1 MIICSSNNIDFIQGS
16 VAYGNEPLITD
27 WRIANSNGVFNI
39 FNSKSSLGNLSILE
53 NGNISIGNAT
63 QAGSLNIY
71 GDIDIT
77 GVYKNNSRD
86 VINDTSNYV
95 LATSNIAISNI
106 RSEVRW
112 GSNYSDRVGGWG
124 SNYADKIGEWSSNYI
139 SRLSLGGGGGGSSQW
154 VGSSSIYYN
163 GGNVGIGTTNPIN
176 NLHIYNSNLNS
187 SSSVLSIQDA
197 SVYTLSL
204 PQDISST
211 QTPVVSSANI
221 TGSTTDKYI
230 MLTYNT
236 SRNTNNQTPYTIN
249 IPETYSAEILV
260 VGGGG
265 GGGSGTGG
273 GGGAGA
279 LIYDVRILA
288 AGQYTIQVGN
298 GGTTNLRGAIPT
310 NGFDSSISFGGSAI
324 YLAKGGGGGCG
335 PIGVGGNG
343 GSGGGGDGGPNS
355 NGSYAGGSAVTT
367 NTPMG
372 TYGNSGGSGF
382 VSGPYQSS
390 WTGGGGGGAGSVGGN
405 AFLSGT
411 LGQAGAGGIGR
422 QINMTGTATYYAG
435 GGGGGAISGGGNA
448 GAGTQTTG
456 GGGAGSPNNVGAN
469 GSANTGGG
477 GGGGGGFNGD
487 QLGGSGGSGVV
498 IIRYRRVNNG
508 GYPEIHL
515 IKGAVNDSNTD
526 YKIGNYEGNFKIISS
541 TSNIDTEY
549 IRITPS
555 GAITNPSGTTSWT
568 ISSDR
573 RIKENIE
580 VASYDKCYENINS
593 LGLYRF
599 NYVNGFNNVNK
610 DIKQLGFIAQ
620 EVNEIFPKSVLLSNN
635 YNISDLLSID
645 ITQINY
651 TLYGA
656 VKKLIVMNE
665 DKEAR
670 IKRLETLLNLEPL
683 PIDTSN
689 LNSNTSNLTIDTSN
703 LTIDTSN
710 LPIDIEQ
717 SHNRYLQYLNEY
729 TSNIAI
735 NTSNITIDTSNLNS
749 NTSNI
754 TIDTSNITIDT
765 SNLSIDTSNITI
777 DTSNLNSN
785 TSNLSID
792 TSNIAIDTS
801 NLPID
806 TSNISLDTSNISI
819 DTSNL
824 NSNTSNIEME

>member
-27 WRIANSNGVFNI
+27 WRIANSNGVFNV

-53 NGNISIGNAT
+53 NGNISIGNASQT
-63 QAGSLNIY
+63 GSLNIY

-77 GVYKNNSRD
+77 GGYKNNSRD

-139 SRLSLGGGGGGSSQW
+139 SRLSLGGGGGGTSQW
-154 VGSSSIYYN
+154 IGTSSIYYN

-176 NLHIYNSNLNS
+176 NLHIYNSNINS

-204 PQDISST
+204 PQDISTT
-211 QTPVVSSANI
+211 QTPVISSANI

-236 SRNTNNQTPYTIN
+236 SRNTNNQTPYTLN
-249 IPETYSAEILV
+249 IPEAYNAEILV

-265 GGGSGTGG
+265 GGGTAHGG

-279 LIYDVRILA
+279 LIYAIDRLA
-288 AGQYTIQVGN
+288 AGQYTINVGN
-298 GGTTNLRGAIPT
+298 GGSLNARGAIPS
-310 NGFDSSISFGGSAI
+310 NGFDSSISFGGYTI

-335 PIGVGGNG
+335 AIGVGANG
-343 GSGGGGDGGPNS
+343 GSGGGADGGPNN
-355 NGSYAGGSAVTT
+355 NGTYAGGLAVST
-367 NTPMG
+367 NTPSNV
-372 TYGNSGGSGF
+372 YGNSGGNGF
-382 VSGPYQSS
+382 INGTYSSS
-390 WTGGGGGGAGSVGGN
+390 WGGGGGGGAGSIGGN
-405 AFLSGT
+405 ASLSGT
-411 LGQAGAGGIGR
+411 FGQGGNGGIGR
-422 QINMTGTATYYAG
+422 QLNMTGTATFYAG
-435 GGGGGAISGGGNA
+435 GGGGGAI
-448 GAGTQTTG
+448 
-456 GGGAGSPNNVGAN
+456 GGGAGSGGLGGGGN
-469 GSANTGGG
+469 GSINSTGIAGTANTGGG
-477 GGGGGGFNGD
+477 GGGGGFNNAD
-487 QLGGSGGSGVV
+487 FAGGTGGSGVV

-508 GYPEIHL
+508 GNPEIRL

-541 TSNIDTEY
+541 TSNIDTDY
-549 IRITPS
+549 IRITPL

-580 VASYDKCYENINS
+580 EASYDKCYENINS

-599 NYVNGFNNVNK
+599 NYINGFNNVNK

-670 IKRLETLLNLEPL
+670 IKRLETLLN
-683 PIDTSN
+683 
-689 LNSNTSNLTIDTSN
+689 
-703 LTIDTSN
+703 
-710 LPIDIEQ
+710 
-717 SHNRYLQYLNEY
+717 
-729 TSNIAI
+729 
-735 NTSNITIDTSNLNS
+735 
-749 NTSNI
+749 
-754 TIDTSNITIDT
+754 IDT
-765 SNLSIDTSNITI
+765 SNLSIDTSNIALDTSNISI
-777 DTSNLNSN
+777 DTSNLNS
-785 TSNLSID
+785 TSSNIQID
-792 TSNIAIDTS
+792 TSNLNTTSS

-806 TSNISLDTSNISI
+806 TSNISIDTSNLPI